1 MSMDLIGD
9 QPHLLGI
16 LIDGIMDSKLP
27 ERLGIWRLGPNLH
40 ANSSFR
46 VTHAQ
51 PVDAIG
57 SPRWDYVI
65 KMGLS
70 PDGLDGI
77 ARSISSGSMV
87 AHPNIVPIL
96 DGEIDSQTPFLVMP
110 LLEGRTMKWHLSNGP
125 RKPLP
130 VALWLVRQICQGLQ
144 AIHVSGWTHG
154 DVKPEN
160 MIVGSNGHVT
170 LIDLAFAHQGTML
183 QSNPFRGTPQY
194 AAPELLVNASSG
206 SAASDLFAAGRILWE
221 WLSHVDTSSKA
232 ILSPV
237 SELVECMVDESPS
250 NRPTAGEITKA
261 LLRLEIDTLGEHI
274 VPAQQRRA
282 A

>member
-1 MSMDLIGD
+1 ME
-9 QPHLLGI
+9 
-16 LIDGIMDSKLP
+16 SKRP
-27 ERLGIWRLGPNLH
+27 EQLGIWRLGSNLH
-40 ANSSFR
+40 SNSTFH
-46 VTHAQ
+46 VTQAQ
-51 PVDAIG
+51 PIDAIG

-70 PDGLDGI
+70 TDGRDGI
-77 ARSISSGSMV
+77 TRSISSGSMV
-87 AHPNIVPIL
+87 AHPNVVPVL
-96 DGEIDSQTPFLVMP
+96 DGDVDGETPFLVMP
-110 LLEGRTMKWHLSNGP
+110 LLEGQTMKWHLTNGP

-144 AIHVSGWTHG
+144 SIHASGWTHG

-160 MIVGSNGHVT
+160 LIVGNNGHVT
-170 LIDLAFAHQGTML
+170 LIDLAFAHQGTVP
-183 QSNPFRGTPQY
+183 QSEPFRGTPQY
-194 AAPELLVNASSG
+194 AAPELLANASSG
-206 SAASDLFAAGRILWE
+206 SPASDLFATGRVLWE
-221 WLSHVDTSSKA
+221 WLSRVDTSSES

-237 SELVECMVDESPS
+237 CELVESMVDESPL
-250 NRPTAGEITKA
+250 NRPSAGEVTKA